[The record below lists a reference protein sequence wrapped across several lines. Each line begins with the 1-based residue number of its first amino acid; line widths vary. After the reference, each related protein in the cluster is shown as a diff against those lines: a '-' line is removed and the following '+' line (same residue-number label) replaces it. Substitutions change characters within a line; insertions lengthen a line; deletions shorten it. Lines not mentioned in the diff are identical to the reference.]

1 MTNWCTTL
9 ESAFIIYKIPRYDIK
24 GKEILKT
31 QEKYFVGD
39 PSLIYAV
46 MGYKD
51 RLIGGIL
58 ENIIMLELKRRDY
71 KVYIGKLG
79 TKEIDFIAN
88 YWNIGK
94 YVQFAL
100 VKDLTNR
107 EKLEKHFNL

>member
-1 MTNWCTTL
+1 MSISLAQIQL

-31 QEKYFVGD
+31 REKYFVGD

-46 MGYKD
+46 MGYKN

-79 TKEIDFIAN
+79 TKEIDFIA
-88 YWNIGK
+88 
-94 YVQFAL
+94 
-100 VKDLTNR
+100 
-107 EKLEKHFNL
+107 EKGNAKVYIQVAYLLP